1 MVSGMSITFK
11 NAILTL
17 ALVLTTLGAN
27 ASVHGDVNFD
37 NEVNIAD
44 VNAVIDMILGGNVT
58 AAGDVNNDGEVNIA
72 DVNVLIDIILDNGQ
86 TPEPYDGPVVGGD
99 ISMLTKYEAH
109 QRLAASRYGIT
120 TAHYYDIN
128 GQVIDDVITWT
139 KQQGWNAARVRLFVN
154 PANASAA
161 DVGQGVIQ
169 NLDTVIVLGHRIKAA
184 GMQFMLDFHYS
195 DSWADPV
202 KQYTPAE
209 WAGLDDD
216 ALTQRVYEYT
226 RDCLRALNA
235 AGATPDY
242 IQTGNE
248 ISYGM
253 LWGPVGTPAS
263 QLKKCYSGDETNWE
277 RFTNLL
283 KAAGRACR
291 EECPNAKIILHT
303 ERVAKPSILLNF
315 YNQMRNKQVDY
326 DIIGLSYYPYYHG
339 LLSNLRNA
347 INNLSNSYQDKDIMI
362 VETGYCYK
370 YAISGDYDP
379 SSTWPITL
387 EGQRKFTADLI
398 ALLSPYL
405 RVKGLFWWFPEANEY
420 GLGGS
425 HWSQLHVNDAW
436 YNAGL
441 WSHETGRATPALYEL
456 KTFVERP

>member
-1 MVSGMSITFK
+1 MRLFRYIC
-11 NAILTL
+11 L
-17 ALVLTTLGAN
+17 ALALTTISAN
-27 ASVHGDVNFD
+27 AALRGDVNGD
-37 NEVNIAD
+37 DEVNIAD
-44 VNAVIDMILGGNVT
+44 VNAILTMILNGSEKLSADVNDDGEINI
-58 AAGDVNNDGEVNIA
+58 GDVNAVIA
-72 DVNVLIDIILDNGQ
+72 IILGKDA
-86 TPEPYDGPVVGGD
+86 EPPFDGRVVGGD

-109 QRLAASRYGIT
+109 QLMALRYGISN
-120 TAHYYDIN
+120 AHYYDSDYK
-128 GQVIDDVITWT
+128 VIDDVITWT

-161 DVGQGVIQ
+161 DKGQGVIQ
-169 NLDTVIVLGHRIKAA
+169 NLDTVKVLGHRIKQA
-184 GMQFMLDFHYS
+184 GMRFVLDFHYS

-209 WAGLDDD
+209 WAGLNDEE
-216 ALTQRVYEYT
+216 LTVKVYEYT
-226 RDCLRALNA
+226 RDCLRALKA

-253 LWGPVGTPAS
+253 LWGPVGTPSS
-263 QLKKCYSGDETNWE
+263 QLLKCYNGDETNWE

-303 ERVAKPSILLNF
+303 ERVAMPNIMLNF
-315 YNQMRNKQVDY
+315 YNQMRSKGVDY

-339 LLSNLRNA
+339 SLTNLASALNSLT
-347 INNLSNSYQDKDIMI
+347 NNYQDKDIMI
-362 VETGYCYK
+362 VETGYSYH
-370 YAISGDYDP
+370 YAISGDYDL
-379 SSTWPITL
+379 SSTWPITA

-398 ALLSPYL
+398 ARLKPYSK
-405 RVKGLFWWFPEANEY
+405 VKGLFWWFPEANEY

-425 HWSQLHVNDAW
+425 YWSTLHVNDQW

-441 WSHETGRATPALYEL
+441 WNHETGRALPALYEL
-456 KTFVERP
+456 KSFVE

>member
-1 MVSGMSITFK
+1 MNRLFCTLLVMT
-11 NAILTL
+11 AL
-17 ALVLTTLGAN
+17 ALTTFSAN
-27 ASVHGDVNFD
+27 AATIHGDVN
-37 NEVNIAD
+37 
-44 VNAVIDMILGGNVT
+44 G
-58 AAGDVNNDGEVNIA
+58 DGEANIA
-72 DVNVLIDIILDNGQ
+72 DVNVLVDMILTGNTSSYGDVDKDNEVTISDINALINIILSDDE
-86 TPEPYDGPVVGGD
+86 PEPYNGPVVGGD

-109 QRLAASRYGIT
+109 QQLAASRYNIRN
-120 TAHYYDIN
+120 AHYYDVN

-161 DVGQGVIQ
+161 DKGQGVIQ
-169 NLDTVIVLGHRIKAA
+169 NLDTVKVLGARIKAA

-209 WAGLDDD
+209 WADLDDE
-216 ALTQRVYEYT
+216 ALTQKVYEYT
-226 RDCLRALNA
+226 RDCLRTLKA

-253 LWGPVGTPAS
+253 LWGPVGTPNA

-291 EECPNAKIILHT
+291 EECPKAKIILHT
-303 ERVAKPSILLNF
+303 ERVAKPSIMLNF
-315 YNQMRNKQVDY
+315 YNQMRSKQVDY
-326 DIIGLSYYPYYHG
+326 DIIGLSYYPYFHG
-339 LLSNLRNA
+339 NLSTLA
-347 INNLSNSYQDKDIMI
+347 SGLNNLSNSFQDKDIMI
-362 VETGYCYK
+362 VETGYSYHYK
-370 YAISGDYDP
+370 VGDQDF
-379 SSTWPITL
+379 SSTWPLTL
-387 EGQRKFTADLI
+387 EGQRQFTADLI
-398 ALLSPYL
+398 AKLKPYSRL
-405 RVKGLFWWFPEANEY
+405 KGLFWWFPEANEY

-425 HWSQLHVNDAW
+425 YWNQLHVNDAW

-441 WSHETGRATPALYEL
+441 WNHETGRATPALYEL
-456 KTFVERP
+456 KNFVE